1 MDRSKLSLKWL
12 EVFQAV
18 ARSGS
23 VQAAARRLDIS
34 ISTVSHHL
42 TCLEDAVGVALID
55 HRKRPMRLTAEG
67 TILLA
72 RVNESL
78 LLLRKGMSEVWSK
91 DPAAL
96 IRSLRLAVIEDL
108 DSEITPALAAR
119 LSAALPACELSFLS
133 RPSHDILTL
142 LQSEEIDLGIASAA
156 EFRVLRLTEAPL
168 LRDPYVLVAPQG
180 SDDHAGDYLGCR
192 VDLPFLRYS
201 RKQLMGRRIEAQL
214 RRQRIDLASRLE
226 FESTPAILALIAEG
240 RAWTITTALNV
251 ASSDRFHHRI
261 KMLPLPGAGFVRR
274 LSIFRAEDLP
284 VGLFEALN
292 TSLRPLLQDRIIAP
306 MVAAHP
312 WLADEFRL
320 LTG

>member
-1 MDRSKLSLKWL
+1 MERSKLSLKWL

-42 TCLEDAVGVALID
+42 TCLEHAVGVALID
-55 HRKRPMRLTAEG
+55 HRKRPMKLTPEG
-67 TILLA
+67 DILLA
-72 RVNESL
+72 RVDDSL

-91 DPAAL
+91 DPATL
-96 IRSLRLAVIEDL
+96 IRSLRIAMIEDL
-108 DSEITPALAAR
+108 DTEVTPALAAG
-119 LSAALPACELSFLS
+119 LSATLPACALSFLS

-142 LQSEEIDLGIASAA
+142 LQSDEIDLGIASAA
-156 EFRVLRLTEAPL
+156 EFRVMRLTEAPL
-168 LRDPYVLVAPQG
+168 LRDPYVLIAPKG
-180 SDDHAGDYLGCR
+180 REDRAGEYLGGR

-201 RKQLMGRRIEAQL
+201 KKQLMGRRIEAQL
-214 RRQRIDLASRLE
+214 RRQRLDLTSRLE

-240 RAWTITTALNV
+240 QAWTITTALNV
-251 ASSDRFHHRI
+251 ASSDRCHDRLSI
-261 KMLPLPGAGFVRR
+261 MPLPGAGFVRR

-284 VGLFEALN
+284 VPLFETLDRI
-292 TSLRPLLQDRIIAP
+292 LRPLLRDRIIAP
-306 MVAAHP
+306 MVAVHP